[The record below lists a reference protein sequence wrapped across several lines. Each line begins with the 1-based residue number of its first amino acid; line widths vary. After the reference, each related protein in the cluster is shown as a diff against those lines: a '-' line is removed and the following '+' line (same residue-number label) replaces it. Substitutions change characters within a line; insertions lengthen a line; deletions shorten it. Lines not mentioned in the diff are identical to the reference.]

1 MGVPKHRQSKSK
13 KNKRRA
19 NFKVAMPGLSR
30 CPECGELM
38 QPHRVCPNCGK
49 YNGRVVVEA

>member
-19 NFKVAMPGLSR
+19 NFKVAMPGLSK